1 MALISQ
7 GHRNLLLPA
16 TSLAVYCIRQRKISI
31 AALSA
36 SRQNLRMSNR
46 LSRDTEDAAKVLAA
60 LRDQYHPRETLKE
73 RLSAAADLRAKLIN
87 VAAGVR
93 QWSVKVSG
101 EDTLITLNQAGTVRV
116 HTDPET
122 GQIQLSA
129 DETTFHD
136 PGLQYDP
143 VSHEWLGREVDLEV
157 LVPHGERRPK
167 KAALVALTEQ
177 IVRLLEKPASS
188 E

>member
-1 MALISQ
+1 
-7 GHRNLLLPA
+7 
-16 TSLAVYCIRQRKISI
+16 
-31 AALSA
+31 
-36 SRQNLRMSNR
+36 MSNR

-73 RLSAAADLRAKLIN
+73 RLSAAADLRAKLVN

-93 QWSVKVSG
+93 QWSVKISG

-122 GQIQLSA
+122 GQIQLSG

-136 PGLQYDP
+136 PALEYDP
-143 VSHEWLGREVDLEV
+143 VHHEWLGREVDTEV
-157 LVPHGERRPK
+157 VVQNGERRPR
-167 KAALVALTEQ
+167 KAALVALTER
-177 IVRLLEKPASS
+177 IVHLLQKPAAPQ
-188 E
+188 